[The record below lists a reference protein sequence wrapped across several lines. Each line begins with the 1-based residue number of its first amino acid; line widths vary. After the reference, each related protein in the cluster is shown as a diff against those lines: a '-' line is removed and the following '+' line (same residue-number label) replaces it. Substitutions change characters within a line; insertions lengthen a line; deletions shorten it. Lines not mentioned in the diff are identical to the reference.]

1 MAKPKKDLKLS
12 ILKPLILDRELNV
25 LLLQKAQ
32 DINRYVV
39 IFYDNQFVVTYYD
52 AFCNFIRLDMPKWA
66 NSNRRP
72 GDTSSGNVSMT
83 TILGTK
89 TACHFEEGIDEQG
102 SDLGGWYYNDIE
114 IVGFNFANQRM
125 VLRMPVKKYKKLRK
139 IVLA

>member
-1 MAKPKKDLKLS
+1 MTRQKKDLKLS

-25 LLLQKAQ
+25 LLLQKTQ
-32 DINRYVV
+32 DINRYVI

-52 AFCNFIRLDMPKWA
+52 AFCNFIRLDMPQWA
-66 NSNRRP
+66 KSDRRD
-72 GDTSSGNVSMT
+72 GDDSPDNLSRTI
-83 TILGTK
+83 ILGTK
-89 TACHFEEGIDEQG
+89 TCCHFEEGLADRG
-102 SDLGGWYYNDIE
+102 SELGCIYYNDIE